1 MSASKNKKLRKEQ
14 NASKMTGRQAEAQ
27 KEAKK
32 LKRYTVTFVSVMAII
47 LVIAIGIL
55 TVRGVIQSGRLQSG
69 SIAAE
74 IGDNKLNAV
83 ELSYYYFDAIDENYS
98 EWYETYGSNME
109 LYLDVLL
116 NLNINKPLDEQIYDK
131 ETGETWADKFV
142 ATAIENA
149 KHTYV
154 LCALAEKAGFELP
167 EEKVSNIDVQIS
179 NLKFWSTY
187 YGYSSISKYLGASYC
202 YGANEDNYRRYL
214 EMNALADAYY
224 DHYASELKYDNNT
237 IRDYEKDKYIN
248 YTSFSYGSVYLS
260 YTYFL
265 GEGTK
270 DENGNVTYTDDE
282 RDAARAA
289 AKSVAESLLTAK
301 TYEELDAAV
310 KALAINKDKT
320 NASATNSKNTLYTA
334 IPAIMQEWVTSADR
348 KEGDNTVIVN
358 KYTPEDEEDKEGEE
372 GEGGTDAQTE
382 DDSKGEEVINGYYV
396 VVYKGSNENKV
407 PMVDVRHLL
416 VAFDGGKKNEE
427 TGKMEYSDEEK
438 AEAKAAAEKLL
449 KEWQETE
456 GGATKEALIELIEKE
471 SDDEGTVE
479 NGGLIEY
486 ITYDLN
492 YVEPFLTW
500 ALAEGRK
507 EGDYGIIETEYG
519 YHIMYFEKTH
529 ELNYRDKLI
538 SEDLRAEEMEKW
550 YEDIRKDVQT
560 SVGELKW
567 IATDTTIASR

>member
-1 MSASKNKKLRKEQ
+1 MSASNHKKLRKEQ

-32 LKRYTVTFVSVMAII
+32 LKRYTVTFVSVMALI
-47 LVIAIGIL
+47 LVIAIGVL
-55 TVRGVIQSGRLQSG
+55 TVRGVVQSGHLQKK

-74 IGDNKLNAV
+74 IGDNKLNAI
-83 ELSYYYFDAIDENYS
+83 ELSYYYFDAIDEKYS
-98 EWYETYGSNME
+98 EWYDDYGSNME

-116 NLNINKPLDEQIYDK
+116 NLKLDKPLDEQIYDTK
-131 ETGETWADKFV
+131 TGETWAEQFV
-142 ATAIENA
+142 NLAVEEA
-149 KHTYV
+149 KRTYV

-167 EEKVSNIDVQIS
+167 EENVENIDIQLS

-187 YGYSSISKYLGASYC
+187 YGYSSISKYLGSMYC
-202 YGANEDNYRRYL
+202 YGANEDNYRNYL
-214 EMNALADAYY
+214 EMKALADAYY

-248 YTSFSYGSVYLS
+248 YTNYSYSSVYLS

-289 AKSVAESLLTAK
+289 AKAAAETLLNAK

-310 KALAINKDKT
+310 KALEINKEKT
-320 NASATNSKNTLYTA
+320 NASTNNNKNTLYTL
-334 IPAIMQEWVTSADR
+334 IPAVMQEWVANADR
-348 KEGDNTVIVN
+348 KPGDNVVIEN
-358 KYTPEDEEDKEGEE
+358 KYTPEEDKDEEG
-372 GEGGTDAQTE
+372 GEGTDTQTE
-382 DDSKGEEVINGYYV
+382 EESKEVINGYYV
-396 VVYKGSNENKV
+396 LVFEGSNENKV

-416 VAFDGGKKNEE
+416 VAFEGGKKNEE
-427 TGKMEYSDEEK
+427 TNKTEYSDEEK
-438 AEAKAAAEKLL
+438 AAAKAEADKLL
-449 KEWQETE
+449 KQWQETE

-471 SDDEGTVE
+471 TDDEATAE
-479 NGGLIEY
+479 NGGLIDY
-486 ITYDLN
+486 ITYDQN
-492 YVEPFLTW
+492 YVEPFLNW

-507 EGDYGIIETEYG
+507 EGDVEIVETEYG

-529 ELNYRDKLI
+529 ELNYRDFLI
-538 SEDLRAEEMEKW
+538 CEDLRAEEMEKW
-550 YEDIRKDVQT
+550 YEDILKDVKT
-560 SVGELKW
+560 AVKDLKW
-567 IATDTTIASR
+567 IATDTSINGR